1 MTLSEQRRQREW
13 FVLGTSSGTGFDLFT
28 KDFIGT
34 RPCEVSRHNRFAYAL
49 EGCTSMN
56 VVSGLPGSVNHAGYF
71 FSAAGFLSQFSRLM
85 NITWIPADGALTSSA
100 GRMPALNSLKSTL
113 WPMDLSFSPS

>member
-1 MTLSEQRRQREW
+1 MNGSFWARHPARGLTFLLKISLELAPVKFQGTTALPTLW
-13 FVLGTSSGTGFDLFT
+13 
-28 KDFIGT
+28 K
-34 RPCEVSRHNRFAYAL
+34 
-49 EGCTSMN
+49 GCTSMN